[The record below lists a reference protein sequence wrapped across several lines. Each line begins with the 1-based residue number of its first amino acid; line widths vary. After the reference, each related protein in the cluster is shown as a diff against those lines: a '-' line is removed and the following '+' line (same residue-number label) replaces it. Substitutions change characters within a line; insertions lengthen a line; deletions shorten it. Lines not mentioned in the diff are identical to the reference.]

1 MKTAKII
8 AISVAIIASLTT
20 ITSLVSCEEGNVVE
34 AAALTEEGPV
44 TRAARLSNI
53 YLAKRWSKLH
63 VEPRSEQVAEE
74 NEFYLKKAK
83 EHLTAPAPAQRT
95 LVNELLA
102 RDWEFGSKH
111 SQRFDDP
118 NKHAKDPVIWAESCM
133 TKLCWGPGYYTKPA
147 EDVIYALVESVLDK
161 ELGRTM
167 AAYPAASKLKQ
178 NVLLVEDA
186 ITPGPSTE
194 KLQKVREVLNFD
206 WEAGKELQRLVP
218 GRTYPRHE
226 LIIMLAE
233 IPMPS
238 ELRAAA
244 ILWVDGL

>member
-1 MKTAKII
+1 MKTTFKTVILGTLI
-8 AISVAIIASLTT
+8 ALAT
-20 ITSLVSCEEGNVVE
+20 ITSLVSCEEGNVAEVHE
-34 AAALTEEGPV
+34 DSPV

-178 NVLLVEDA
+178 HSLMADCA
-186 ITPGPSTE
+186 ITPGRSTSQT
-194 KLQKVREVLNFD
+194 QKIYEVLNFD

-218 GRTYPRHE
+218 GRRYQRHE

-233 IPMPS
+233 IPMPTA
-238 ELRAAA
+238 LRAAA
-244 ILWVDGL
+244 IRWVDGL